1 MNRNVVAICLL
12 VSLILLP
19 IATVKPINASS
30 KTLTVPDNYST
41 IQQAITASNDGDTIL
56 VRKGT
61 YNEQLVIDKQVF
73 LRGEDKANTII
84 TTSKSGA
91 IILVS
96 HSNVEITGFTVQHD
110 SIGSGYPLWYWSSG
124 KAAIHLLNVEH
135 CNIYGNQIVSRGC
148 GVWLYTS
155 NQNNVYDNVIQEC
168 DYGITVQS
176 SNGNTLSRNT
186 MANNTYGLSFMDSSN
201 NVLRNNDLHDNSKNL
216 AISSSDLSGYF
227 NNMDASNLVA
237 GKPIYYWIDQSDQSV
252 PSDAGCVVLVN
263 CKQIKVEG
271 LNLSATNQA
280 AIILAGTQGCTV
292 TNNEISGSSIGIQI
306 FNSLYDGI
314 FNNNINTGEGIE
326 SNGNGT
332 IIQNNNIKANT
343 GISIGGYYQTIT
355 GNTINAKETGDYTIT
370 CSGSYNNITQNTLEA
385 AMRGLSISGSNN
397 IFYSNNII
405 NCYVLRVSSMG
416 NIIAKNT
423 LIGCTLTIDEG
434 SKNIICTN
442 TISRSGTAINLV
454 FAKDNTFYANNIT
467 NNGVGITLG
476 SDAAHL
482 SGNKFYNN
490 NFIANEKQVG
500 KNNLKNTANFWDN
513 GKEGNYWS
521 DRDQTSIYKPYE
533 VKSTYHVPAKEEN
546 IEFICG
552 KDNFPLKNPYNISN
566 AIIALPEWIDP
577 AKPSTIIQPQDSNVN
592 KPSTTQPTDQSQLL
606 PIAVIVATIIMAT
619 ITVTLALYLKRRSK
633 R

>member
-216 AISSSDLSGYF
+216 AISSSDLSGYI
-227 NNMDASNLVA
+227 NNMDATNLVA

-343 GISIGGYYQTIT
+343 GISIGGYYQTVI
-355 GNTINAKETGDYTIT
+355 GNTVNAKESGDYTIA
-370 CSGSYNNITQNTLEA
+370 CSGQYNNITQNSLQA
-385 AMRGLSISGSNN
+385 AMRGLTITGPNN
-397 IFYSNNII
+397 LFYSNTLT
-405 NCYVLRVSSMG
+405 NCWELMVNSDNNV
-416 NIIAKNT
+416 IAKNT
-423 LIGCTLTIDEG
+423 LTGSRLSVDG
-434 SKNIICTN
+434 SKNIIAAN
-442 TISRSGTAINLV
+442 TITGTGEAIYLG
-454 FAKDNTFYANNIT
+454 FAKNNTFYANTIK
-467 NNGVGITLG
+467 NNAVAVTIG
-476 SDAAHL
+476 SDSSHT
-482 SGNKFYNN
+482 SGNVFYLNN
-490 NFIANEKQVG
+490 LIDNERQAG
-500 KNNLKNTANFWDN
+500 KNWAKNTANSWDN

-521 DRDQTSIYKPYE
+521 DRAGKTPYE
-533 VKSTYHVPAKEEN
+533 IVCTRHDLTQGDV
-546 IEFICG
+546 EFVCG
-552 KDNFPLKNPYNISN
+552 KDNHPLTKPYDVSQATIE
-566 AIIALPEWIDP
+566 LPQWIDP
-577 AKPSTIIQPQDSNVN
+577 AKPATAIVPQNPTLI
-592 KPSTTQPTDQSQLL
+592 KPSSTLQPDPLSQPL
-606 PIAVIVATIIMAT
+606 PTATIAAIIVPTA
-619 ITVTLALYLKRRSK
+619 IAIGAIVYLKK
-633 R
+633 KK